1 MDSLLRLRMAMI
13 RAAFRLAC
21 GLMCLQLAVAVHA
34 AETTAGDRASASA
47 GPSFDPPA
55 ICRTAIAAIMDRDPK
70 LMQTRTAPDGV
81 VMLTY
86 ARPIDN
92 FVWAYR
98 CRLEGNRVVWAN
110 EPGRWRDN
118 AKDDNI
124 FFEVVGAGS
133 QLRIINN
140 HANGTTTQDLFD
152 RTKIE

>member
-1 MDSLLRLRMAMI
+1 
-13 RAAFRLAC
+13 
-21 GLMCLQLAVAVHA
+21 MCLQLAVAVHA
-34 AETTAGDRASASA
+34 AETTAGDRVPTSAE
-47 GPSFDPPA
+47 PSFDPPA

-70 LMQTRTAPDGV
+70 LMQSRTAPDGV

-110 EPGRWRDN
+110 EPGRWRDK
-118 AKDDNI
+118 AKDDRI
-124 FFEVVGAGS
+124 FFEVVGAGA
-133 QLRIINN
+133 QLRIIDN
-140 HANGTTTQDLFD
+140 HANGTTTQELFD

>member
-1 MDSLLRLRMAMI
+1 MI
-13 RAAFRLAC
+13 RAAFGLAC
-21 GLMCLQLAVAVHA
+21 GLMCLQLAVAAHA
-34 AETTAGDRASASA
+34 TETPAGGRAPASAE
-47 GPSFDPPA
+47 PSFDPPA

-70 LMQTRTAPDGV
+70 LMQTRTTPDGV

-118 AKDDNI
+118 AEDDKI
-124 FFEVVGAGS
+124 FFEVVGTGT
-133 QLRIINN
+133 QLRIIDN
-140 HANGTTTQDLFD
+140 HANGTTTRELFD
-152 RTKIE
+152 RAKIE